1 MEVLSALEL
10 IILAPLV
17 LLVVG
22 GVIAGLVALFSKP
35 GKAARWILG
44 TLGVICVVGFLLLV
58 GYLFVGYR
66 MMQPRAAKTAIVTYP
81 HVIRAPQPHGPT
93 RLRDRR
99 VASSHTSE
107 GWRVE
112 NDPKFRPD
120 VYPSVQMAAPH
131 GPTRLRDSRVA
142 SSHAS
147 ECWRVE
153 NDPKFKPDAYP
164 SVQMAARALA
174 LEAAETLDRVVPRE
188 EAPTRIQIF
197 GDAGPDALHAAA
209 AELTHPGPGPNV
221 TVEAVP
227 PERGS
232 QTRPADERTVRM
244 QFDVPAGTRSHRTMK
259 AYEATVHDGGGSL
272 RMRVQ
277 GPAGEFTRSVRF
289 VGKPWAEN
297 FAEFVSRNPQRRWV
311 FAKSTRPCTSQFD
324 AERRALQDAA
334 RKLLPET
341 QRHLQARR
349 HRSGWSGAHL
359 HTGEMLAVIE
369 AVLRDNKGNI
379 VVDRFAQR
387 FVRPYG
393 QVWQE
398 AVLVDASSDSISR
411 VAAALERQVQHRQQS
426 WVQRGLGIGALLVMV
441 CLVYWFLNTATKG
454 YYLWSL
460 RTGAVAAVIVGALVA
475 LAVV

>member
-1 MEVLSALEL
+1 MQVMLVEQVSVAAG
-10 IILAPLV
+10 IILVPLV

-22 GVIAGLVALFSKP
+22 GVIAGLVVLVTRP
-35 GKAARWILG
+35 GNARRLILG
-44 TLGVICVVGFLLLV
+44 TLGVICVVGLLLLAA
-58 GYLFVGYR
+58 YLFIGYR
-66 MMQPRAAKTAIVTYP
+66 TMQAPRVARTDPIVAYP
-81 HVIRAPQPHGPT
+81 HVIRAPQPHGLV
-93 RLRDRR
+93 RLRDNR

-107 GWRVE
+107 GW
-112 NDPKFRPD
+112 P
-120 VYPSVQMAAPH
+120 
-131 GPTRLRDSRVA
+131 
-142 SSHAS
+142 
-147 ECWRVE
+147 VE
-153 NDPKFKPDAYP
+153 NDPKFKPDVYP
-164 SVQMAARALA
+164 SVETAARALA
-174 LEAAETLDRVVPRE
+174 SEAAETLDRVVPRE

-209 AELTHPGPGPNV
+209 AELTRPGPGPNV

-227 PERGS
+227 PKRGS
-232 QTRPADERTVRM
+232 QTRPADEWTVRM
-244 QFDVPAGTRSHRTMK
+244 QFDVPPGTRSRLSTK

-272 RMRVQ
+272 RMRVE

-311 FAKSTRPCTSQFD
+311 FAKSTQPCTSQFD
-324 AERRALQDAA
+324 AERQALQDAA
-334 RKLLPET
+334 RKLLPEA

-349 HRSGWSGAHL
+349 RRSGWSGAHL
-359 HTGEMLAVIE
+359 RTREMLAVIE
-369 AVLRDNKGNI
+369 AVLRDNKDHI
-379 VVDRFAQR
+379 MVDRFAQR